1 VHQQA
6 IESNNIT
13 WKSTSRGE
21 FLPHNHRYGH
31 WFAFQKLCMSKEVMG
46 ILSLA
51 EKELVVI
58 GSNLKTKEVA

>member
-1 VHQQA
+1 
-6 IESNNIT
+6 
-13 WKSTSRGE
+13 
-21 FLPHNHRYGH
+21 
-31 WFAFQKLCMSKEVMG
+31 MSKEVMG